1 MINGIGTETSTSLEP
16 APTAATDQ
24 SAAAAAAD
32 FETFLSL
39 LTTQLRNQDPLKPL
53 DSTEFV
59 AQLASFSA
67 VEQQIN
73 TNAKL
78 DAITNA
84 LAGNRLDSAV
94 QWVGKNVEFETSQIH
109 YNGENDVS
117 LLVEPPAEATSGTL
131 TVFSPSNA
139 IVATVPLNAD
149 PGQHPALWN
158 GTRDDG
164 STAAPGDYRVS
175 VNWWNGEEAV
185 GVTTPL
191 QQDHVNEVRLTGD
204 SVKVTLSSG
213 LIIPIDAI
221 QAIISPT
228 SDPAP

>member
-84 LAGNRLDSAV
+84 PHEANTCRSAI
-94 QWVGKNVEFETSQIH
+94 KLRAPPSRP
-109 YNGENDVS
+109 GEAAIRPAT
-117 LLVEPPAEATSGTL
+117 LPP
-131 TVFSPSNA
+131 
-139 IVATVPLNAD
+139 
-149 PGQHPALWN
+149 
-158 GTRDDG
+158 
-164 STAAPGDYRVS
+164 
-175 VNWWNGEEAV
+175 
-185 GVTTPL
+185 
-191 QQDHVNEVRLTGD
+191 
-204 SVKVTLSSG
+204 
-213 LIIPIDAI
+213 
-221 QAIISPT
+221 
-228 SDPAP
+228 